1 MTKLKPDKE
10 LEIAKRKFYEFCQY
24 EGCDH
29 ISGEYAL
36 YILLKLCKTYNIK
49 SVLEIGLGIGCIAD
63 TLLFYYNSID
73 KPITYVGTE
82 PNEFCLNALNENTKF
97 YEDIKIYDNVNEIS
111 NNKFDLIIID
121 GGDTDLL
128 VLESLV
134 KKDTIL
140 FVEGCRK
147 NQFDKI
153 MKLFPKAIAVDVISI
168 EKNRDY
174 SPFIKSHWMGGG
186 RIIFINPSLKNYI
199 YYLKEKLNTKV
210 KYANRRRMEAQEKK

>member
-1 MTKLKPDKE
+1 MIKLGPDKE
-10 LEIAKRKFYEFCQY
+10 LDMAKRKFYEFCQY

-36 YILLKLCKTYNIK
+36 YLLLKLCKTYNIS

-63 TLLFYYNSID
+63 TLLYYYNENN

-82 PNEFCLNALNENTKF
+82 PNEFCLNALKSNTEF
-97 YEDIKIYDNVNEIS
+97 YDSIKIFDNINEIS
-111 NNKFDLIIID
+111 DQNKFDLIIID

-128 VLESLV
+128 ALASLV

-140 FVEGCRK
+140 FVEGYRK
-147 NQFDKI
+147 TQFDEI
-153 MKLFPKAIAVDVISI
+153 LRLFPKAIAVDVISK
-168 EKNRDY
+168 EKNRPY

-186 RIIFINPSLKNYI
+186 RIIFINPSMKNYLH
-199 YYLKEKLNTKV
+199 YLREKLNTKF
-210 KYANRRRMEAQEKK
+210 KYAYRRRKEG

>member
-1 MTKLKPDKE
+1 MPDKE
-10 LEIAKRKFYEFCQY
+10 LEIAKDKFYEFCQY

-63 TLLFYYNSID
+63 TLLYYYDVSD

-82 PNEFCLNALNENTKF
+82 PNEFCLNALKSNTKF
-97 YEDIKIYDNVNEIS
+97 YDNITIYENVNDIS
-111 NNKFDLIIID
+111 KNNKFDLIIID
-121 GGDTDLL
+121 GGDTDLTA
-128 VLESLV
+128 LEALV
-134 KKDTIL
+134 KKETIL

-147 NQFDKI
+147 NQFEEI
-153 MKLFPKAIAVDVISI
+153 MNLFPKAIAVDVIST

-186 RIIFINPSLKNYI
+186 RIIFINPSIKNYVH
-199 YYLKEKLNTKV
+199 YFKEKLNTKV
-210 KYANRRRMEAQEKK
+210 KYANRRRKEAKGKL